1 MNQRSPLFLAT
12 SALAAATGGG
22 IVFLHS
28 SVVDRGQASRGRPRA
43 EARSRMIEKVK
54 TRQAKPF
61 DQPQEPLAFYWA
73 KRSPTGEPLGIAALE
88 EAAAEAERLPVH
100 FTAGDAG
107 SHATTAPLPSSSSTA
122 SASGTL
128 AGAWQP
134 LGPGNI
140 GGR

>member
-12 SALAAATGGG
+12 SALAVATGSG
-22 IVFLHS
+22 IVLLDS
-28 SVVDRGQASRGRPRA
+28 SVVDRGQASLGRSRA
-43 EARSRMIEKVK
+43 EARSRMIEKLK
-54 TRQAKPF
+54 TKQAKPF
-61 DQPQEPLAFYWA
+61 DQPQEALAFYWA

-88 EAAAEAERLPVH
+88 EAAAQAQRLPVH

-107 SHATTAPLPSSSSTA
+107 SHVTAAPLASSSSTA
-122 SASGTL
+122 NASGTL